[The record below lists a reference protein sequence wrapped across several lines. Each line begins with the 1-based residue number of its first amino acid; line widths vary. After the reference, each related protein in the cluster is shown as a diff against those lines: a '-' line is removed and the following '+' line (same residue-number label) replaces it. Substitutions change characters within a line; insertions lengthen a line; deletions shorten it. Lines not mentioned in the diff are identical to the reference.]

1 MEEEIDIKELIIALW
16 RKKVVILIV
25 TCIFLAL
32 GFMLYGR
39 SNTESQ
45 NVSTLIVNSGKIESN
60 CFETD
65 FMLSR
70 GTSKELD
77 GVTTTYKLT
86 IDAGVITNLNK
97 FATSKNFLESI
108 LSDVNLTNPIKVE
121 ELQDHIVILGNG
133 TSDIITLLVTYG
145 NEDEAAEISNRILIE
160 LTNKV
165 SKLYK
170 IDELVVIDGPK
181 KLDKEELEELEK
193 TINSDETIVE
203 QGKEASQDDVANKP
217 SKKKVVLVAM
227 IGFVLACG
235 TVIIVELF
243 NSSIRNQEQLEKATD
258 LRTLVRIPRNV
269 AKANEKIDLL
279 RVGLSNYKTIIVTS
293 AEKLDGKS
301 FVASNLVKSY
311 EASGKKSILFSI
323 EDFNE
328 EKLNELE
335 SQYDAIII
343 DAKEVLDSA
352 STLNAIKL
360 AKNTILVCS
369 ERKTKLE
376 NVIRAKNSIESVGG
390 NLVGTVLNNSIQK

>member
-25 TCIFLAL
+25 TCIFFIL
-32 GFMLYGR
+32 GFILYGR
-39 SNTESQ
+39 NNAESP
-45 NVSTLIVNSGKIESN
+45 NESKIIANSGEIKNN

-70 GTSKELD
+70 GTAKELD

-108 LSDVNLTNPIKVE
+108 LSDMNLTNSIKVE

-145 NEDEAAEISNRILIE
+145 NEDEAAEISNRILLE
-160 LTNKV
+160 VTNKV
-165 SKLYK
+165 NKLYK

-181 KLDKEELEELEK
+181 KLDKEEFDELEK
-193 TINSDETIVE
+193 TLNSDETIVE
-203 QGKEASQDDVANKP
+203 QGKETNQDDTANKP
-217 SKKKVVLVAM
+217 SKKKVVLITM

-235 TVIIVELF
+235 TVIIIELF
-243 NSSIRNQEQLEKATD
+243 NSSVRNQEQLENVTG
-258 LRTLVRIPRNV
+258 LRTLVRIPKNI

-279 RVGLSNYKTIIVTS
+279 RVSLTDYKTIIITS
-293 AEKLDGKS
+293 AEKSDGKS

-311 EASGKKSILFSI
+311 EAIGKKAVLLNI
-323 EDFNE
+323 EEFNE
-328 EKLNELE
+328 KKLKEL
-335 SQYDAIII
+335 SNQYDAIMI
-343 DAKEVLDSA
+343 DAKDVLDSA
-352 STLNAIKL
+352 STLNAIQL
-360 AKNTILVCS
+360 VKNTILVCS

-376 NVIRAKNSIESVGG
+376 NVMRAKNSIESVGG